1 MTSSIISVVTSMTKK
16 ERLQI
21 ILNIIN
27 SEEISTQEELTEKL
41 TERGY
46 DISQSTISRDINELN
61 LIKTEGL
68 KKKYK
73 YIKAY
78 ATATFSAQ
86 HLAILKATVE
96 SVAFANNLIVIRTN
110 PGSANTVAKIVD
122 EFNFNNVLGSIA
134 GDDTVLM
141 VAVSNTDAEVI
152 TQKIREIIA
161 NA

>member
-1 MTSSIISVVTSMTKK
+1 MTKTK
-16 ERLQI
+16 RHELILKLISENEIYGQNELQSY
-21 ILNIIN
+21 LLE
-27 SEEISTQEELTEKL
+27 SGVEVTQA
-41 TERGY
+41 
-46 DISQSTISRDINELN
+46 TISRDINELN

-78 ATATFSAQ
+78 ATVSFSAQ

>member
-1 MTSSIISVVTSMTKK
+1 MTKTK
-16 ERLQI
+16 RHELILKLISENEIYGQNELQSY
-21 ILNIIN
+21 LL
-27 SEEISTQEELTEKL
+27 ECGVEVTQA
-41 TERGY
+41 
-46 DISQSTISRDINELN
+46 TISRDINELN

-78 ATATFSAQ
+78 ATVTFSAQ

-96 SVAFANNLIVIRTN
+96 SVLFANNLIVIRTN

-134 GDDTVLM
+134 GDDTVLI
-141 VAVSNTDAEVI
+141 VTKSTADAEIVI
-152 TQKIREIIA
+152 KGLRSL
-161 NA
+161 